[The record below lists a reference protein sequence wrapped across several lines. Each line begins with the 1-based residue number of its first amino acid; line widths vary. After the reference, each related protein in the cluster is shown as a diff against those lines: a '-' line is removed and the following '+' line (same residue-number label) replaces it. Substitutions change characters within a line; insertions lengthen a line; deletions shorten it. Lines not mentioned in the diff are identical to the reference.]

1 MKQTEKR
8 ERRLIVRF
16 ILIVLACG
24 VLGYFVGMFM
34 AEYGGNIRP
43 LPQSAMESIT
53 RMFPFE
59 AEARSSALS
68 WVLKSSR
75 WDMQNLIPLTP
86 SAGFFSG
93 FSPSWTI
100 LS

>member
-53 RMFPFE
+53 RMFPFLF
-59 AEARSSALS
+59 AGY
-68 WVLKSSR
+68 
-75 WDMQNLIPLTP
+75 NLELFAASTERQRACSPRGTGKRKPCWTP
-86 SAGFFSG
+86 
-93 FSPSWTI
+93 
-100 LS
+100 